1 MQLKFENH
9 FGRQSGRSLNILNVE
24 YFSVQLKTVIIKKK
38 LKKKKYL
45 WYMQESEGKC
55 NYLQGF
61 VIT

>member
-38 LKKKKYL
+38 LKKKSICGICKSL
-45 WYMQESEGKC
+45 KENVTTSRG
-55 NYLQGF
+55 LS
-61 VIT
+61 